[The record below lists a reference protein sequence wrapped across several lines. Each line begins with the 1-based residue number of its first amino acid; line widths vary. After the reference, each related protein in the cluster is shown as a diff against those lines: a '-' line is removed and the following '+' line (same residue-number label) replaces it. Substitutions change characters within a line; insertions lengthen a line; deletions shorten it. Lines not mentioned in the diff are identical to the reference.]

1 MALKFKYKRRPG
13 KSNFSDE
20 DRRILREKLKR
31 IKRRKQNSDGES
43 EENRFSAMKDEQRE
57 LIDAL
62 EDGFPALSKRLSSM
76 HN

>member
-1 MALKFKYKRRPG
+1 MALKFKNKFKSGR
-13 KSNFSDE
+13 SNFSDE
-20 DRRILREKLKR
+20 DRRILREKLK
-31 IKRRKQNSDGES
+31 KLKSRKQSNDGES
-43 EENRFSAMKDEQRE
+43 EENRFSTMQDEQRE